1 MSNFNSLS
9 IGQTFVNRV
18 FGWMFFALLVSTLA
32 AILGSSQQIMSHLVT
47 QTNPGEKLTMLGW
60 AVMLA
65 PLVLGLMFIFGFESM
80 SVTSAK
86 SLFMIYSLVNGFSFS
101 FIIQHYTTTSLVTC
115 FVSAAAMFGV
125 MAVYGYVTKKD
136 LSSLGSLLFM
146 GLIGLLIVNLI
157 LLFTGSSEMMDYI
170 IGSIG
175 VLIFC
180 GLTAYDM
187 QQIKSMSHDDKSAVM
202 GAFQLYL
209 DFVNIFLYL
218 LRAFGESD
226 D

>member
-1 MSNFNSLS
+1 
-9 IGQTFVNRV
+9 
-18 FGWMFFALLVSTLA
+18 
-32 AILGSSQQIMSHLVT
+32 
-47 QTNPGEKLTMLGW
+47 
-60 AVMLA
+60 
-65 PLVLGLMFIFGFESM
+65 
-80 SVTSAK
+80 
-86 SLFMIYSLVNGFSFS
+86 
-101 FIIQHYTTTSLVTC
+101 
-115 FVSAAAMFGV
+115 
-125 MAVYGYVTKKD
+125 
-136 LSSLGSLLFM
+136 
-146 GLIGLLIVNLI
+146 
-157 LLFTGSSEMMDYI
+157 MMDYI